1 MKLPP
6 LANFFSYNVNI
17 CIFIKGGMYM
27 EKEIVYKRSRK
38 DILMYLL
45 LVIIADLG
53 CAYMILCGSY
63 ILGII
68 SLIIFGVATLY
79 SIKLLI
85 IPNAILT
92 VNKEGIK
99 TKYTKGKYITWNE
112 ISEIYIDKDSY
123 KDRPVD
129 VLAIKLK
136 KEGQEVKN
144 IKFPQP
150 KNKVRGDY
158 NVNLQYSDGKLE
170 DAYTQIRDFYR
181 NNIK

>member
-1 MKLPP
+1 
-6 LANFFSYNVNI
+6 
-17 CIFIKGGMYM
+17 M
-27 EKEIVYKRSRK
+27 EKEIVYRRSRK
-38 DILMYLL
+38 DILIYLL

-53 CAYMILCGSY
+53 CAYMMLCSSY

-68 SLIIFGVATLY
+68 SLIVFGGATLY
-79 SIKLLI
+79 LIKLLI
-85 IPNAILT
+85 IPNVIIT

-99 TKYTKGKYITWNE
+99 TKYTKGKYISWNE

-129 VLAIKLK
+129 VLSIKLK
-136 KEGQEVKN
+136 QEGEEVKD

>member
-1 MKLPP
+1 
-6 LANFFSYNVNI
+6 
-17 CIFIKGGMYM
+17 M
-27 EKEIVYKRSRK
+27 EKEIVYKRSRR

-45 LVIIADLG
+45 LVIIVDLG
-53 CAYMILCGSY
+53 CAYMMLCSSY

-68 SLIIFGVATLY
+68 CLVIFGAITLYLIKSLIV
-79 SIKLLI
+79 
-85 IPNAILT
+85 PNAILT

-99 TKYTKGKYITWNE
+99 TKYTKGKYISWDE

-136 KEGQEVKN
+136 KEDEEVKN

-150 KNKVRGDY
+150 KTKVRGDH